1 MMLARPGAALPLAG
15 TVRSV
20 EYLGATVAVGLSV
33 DGLDPLS
40 AVLPE
45 AAFFADPVH
54 PGDGVALGWKAEDM
68 HGIA

>member
-1 MMLARPGAALPLAG
+1 MKPPSRSPHSPRPSVPAGFAARRLA
-15 TVRSV
+15 
-20 EYLGATVAVGLSV
+20 V

-45 AAFFADPVH
+45 AAFFADPVQ
-54 PGDGVALGWKAEDM
+54 PGDGVALGWQAEDM

>member
-1 MMLARPGAALPLAG
+1 VLARPGAATLPLRG

-20 EYLGATVAVGLSV
+20 EFLGATVAVELAV

-45 AAFFADPVH
+45 AEFFADPVQ
-54 PGDGVALGWKAEDM
+54 PGDGVALGWQAEDM